1 MLVLGIHH
9 QEQRGR
15 AYGEEDR
22 SEGGKRVVEVEE
34 QQEKQDGHIGDVVG
48 ELADD
53 KRPLKENG
61 GHGYQDDSQGFV
73 APCMRGQIR
82 MDGLVEERLVV
93 WRQQAHLGEDAEK
106 GPDGQPEDGNELYD
120 GIFVEIIEHLKR

>member
-1 MLVLGIHH
+1 MKCKNKLRKDNLKNNLTQKLKQLKKHR
-9 QEQRGR
+9 E
-15 AYGEEDR
+15 
-22 SEGGKRVVEVEE
+22 KFEE